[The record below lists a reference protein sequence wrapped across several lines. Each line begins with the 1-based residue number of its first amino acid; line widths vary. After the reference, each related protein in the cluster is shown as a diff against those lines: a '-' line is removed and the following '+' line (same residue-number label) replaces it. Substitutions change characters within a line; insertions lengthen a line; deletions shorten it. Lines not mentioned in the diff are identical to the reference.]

1 MQVHRGDRTRG
12 KRLSGLTLAVVLL
25 AVMMMAIPALSQ
37 MGQSVLSP
45 IRCGTKLIQAGKD
58 TKDSVLAK
66 CGEPTTRN
74 PGRRGGGEVW
84 TYNRG
89 SGKFM
94 GILRFTRPNLTAID
108 KADYAFVKPTQY
120 ED

>member
-1 MQVHRGDRTRG
+1 MSRRS
-12 KRLSGLTLAVVLL
+12 SGLTLIVVILTL
-25 AVMMMAIPALSQ
+25 MMALPALGQ

-45 IRCGTKLIQAGKD
+45 VRCGTKLIQVRKD
-58 TKDSVLAK
+58 TKESVLAK
-66 CGEPTTRN
+66 CGKPTTRN

-89 SGKFM
+89 PGKFM
-94 GILRFTRPNLTAID
+94 GILRFTGPNLTAIE
-108 KADYAFVKPTQY
+108 KSDYGFVQPTQY

>member
-1 MQVHRGDRTRG
+1 MGM
-12 KRLSGLTLAVVLL
+12 RLSGLTLTVALL
-25 AVMMMAIPALSQ
+25 AMLMIVGPALGQ

-45 IRCGTKLIQAGKD
+45 VRCGTKLIQVGQD
-58 TKDSVLAK
+58 TKESVLAK
-66 CGEPTTRN
+66 CGKPTTRN

-89 SGKFM
+89 SGRFM
-94 GILRFTRPNLTAID
+94 GILRFTGPNLTAIE
-108 KADYAFVKPTQY
+108 KSDYGFAQPTQY

>member
-1 MQVHRGDRTRG
+1 MG
-12 KRLSGLTLAVVLL
+12 KKLSGLTLALLLL
-25 AVMMMAIPALSQ
+25 AVTLMLAVPALAQ

-45 IRCGTKLIQAGKD
+45 VRCGTKLIQVRRD
-58 TKDSVLAK
+58 TKESVLAK

-74 PGRRGGGEVW
+74 PGRDGGGAVW

-89 SGKFM
+89 SGRFM
-94 GILRFTRPNLTAID
+94 GILRFTGPNLTAIE
-108 KADYAFVKPTQY
+108 KSDYGFAQPTQY